1 MQNEEKVKVHFGKQA
16 KRFDSIYEAEKGFWK
31 KNVDKLFRQ
40 VVKDRFNLTFKE
52 VTDLKGKTVLDVGCG
67 SGRYCLEFVL
77 RGAEK
82 AFGIDY
88 ASTMI
93 ELAKTYAENVKEE
106 RCQFICGDFINYDF
120 KEKFDYTLAM
130 GFFDYLKSPSTYL
143 FKMKEL
149 TRQKIVASFPKKWK
163 LRNLIRRARLFLANC
178 PVYFYSRKEIE
189 KLLQEN
195 QLSQYKI
202 FNLSRDFI
210 VIAETGQNHKN
221 SAVK

>member
-1 MQNEEKVKVHFGKQA
+1 MQNEEKVKTYFGKQA
-16 KRFDSIYEAEKGFWK
+16 KRFDSIYEKEKKFWQK
-31 KNVDKLFRQ
+31 IIDKLFRQ
-40 VVKDRFNLTFKE
+40 VVKDRFNLTFNE
-52 VTDLKGKTVLDVGCG
+52 ITDLKGKTVLDVGCG
-67 SGRYCLEFVL
+67 SGRYALEFAL

-82 AFGIDY
+82 VWGIDY
-88 ASTMI
+88 AFTMI
-93 ELAKTYAENVKEE
+93 ELAKTYAENLKEE
-106 RCQFICGDFINYDF
+106 RCQYICGDFINYDF

-130 GFFDYLKSPSTYL
+130 GFFDYLKNPSTYL

-149 TRQKIVASFPKKWK
+149 TRQKIVASFSKKWK
-163 LRNLIRRARLFLANC
+163 VRNLIRRTRLFLANC

-210 VIAETGQNHKN
+210 VIAETGQSHKDL
-221 SAVK
+221 AVK